1 MPAESYKIIRFFQRG
16 ANRTV
21 KTGLTLT
28 EARAHCSQ
36 PDSQGAGWYDGF
48 TRENPEPTQVAAD
61 LTRLAVMIRAQRD
74 TGLVAPRGRY
84 YADSMRA
91 KCAGRGPVEPR

>member
-16 ANRTV
+16 KNRTV

-36 PDSQGAGWYDGF
+36 SDSKGGDWYDGF
-48 TRENPEPTQVAAD
+48 TRENPDPTQVAAD
-61 LTRLAVMIRAQRD
+61 LARLAVMVRAQRD
-74 TGLVAPRGRY
+74 TGLVSPRGRY
-84 YADSMRA
+84 HADSMRA
-91 KCAGRGPVEPR
+91 KGAGRGPVEPQ